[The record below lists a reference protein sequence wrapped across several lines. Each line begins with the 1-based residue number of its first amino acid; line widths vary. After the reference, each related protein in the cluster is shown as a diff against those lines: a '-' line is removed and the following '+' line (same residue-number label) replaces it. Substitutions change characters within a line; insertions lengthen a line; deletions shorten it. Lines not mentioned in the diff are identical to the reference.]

1 MTTTPRSFL
10 ATHRDDASRLVERAK
25 KSSARIPGIGRRVS
39 VLPTDQFAFYGA
51 LGILAVLDVIDWPVA
66 LAIGV
71 GAAVVARHV
80 NVRPA
85 AQPEKATPPAREA
98 QAVALAPA
106 SEREPE
112 APAPKKVAP
121 KASA

>member
-51 LGILAVLDVIDWPVA
+51 LGILAVLGVIDWPVA

-71 GAAVVARHV
+71 GEAVVARHV

-85 AQPEKATPPAREA
+85 AEPEEASPASES
-98 QAVALAPA
+98 QAVARVPA
-106 SEREPE
+106 SEQEPE
-112 APAPKKVAP
+112 TPELKKVAP
-121 KASA
+121 KASV

>member
-10 ATHRDDASRLVERAK
+10 ATVRDDASRLVERATK
-25 KSSARIPGIGRRVS
+25 FSARIPRVGRKVS
-39 VLPTDQFAFYGA
+39 ALPTDQLAFYGA
-51 LGILAVLDVIDWPVA
+51 LGILAVFDVIDWPVA

-71 GAAVVARHV
+71 GEAVVVRHV

-85 AQPEKATPPAREA
+85 AQPEEAAPASEA
-98 QAVALAPA
+98 QAVAPAPA
-106 SEREPE
+106 SEQEPE
-112 APAPKKVAP
+112 APVPKKVAP